1 MVATE
6 TWDTTTVTAADP
18 VTPSTTASIVV
29 APAATAVT
37 WPAAE
42 TRAMAGFRLVHV
54 TGRPVTVAPAASK
67 AAADADTES
76 PWFSVARRAAVTR
89 VTGPGPGA
97 RTLRV

>member
-1 MVATE
+1 MFATE

-54 TGRPVTVAPAASK
+54 TGR
-67 AAADADTES
+67 
-76 PWFSVARRAAVTR
+76 R
-89 VTGPGPGA
+89 
-97 RTLRV
+97 